1 MNIISLSKKTEHIQ
15 ETLDKIESDL
25 ISDRSEIEIIKN
37 KLDSIVSLLNGIR
50 DRLPRTENKIADAV
64 QEGVE
69 AASDGLLKDIK
80 SLTDRKIV
88 VVTKPS
94 TLWRKLFKK

>member
-1 MNIISLSKKTEHIQ
+1 M
-15 ETLDKIESDL
+15 
-25 ISDRSEIEIIKN
+25 
-37 KLDSIVSLLNGIR
+37 SLLNGIR